1 MTPGERQAVI
11 DRCLSCCSACDYI
24 RLRSMR
30 RYWRWLE
37 TKSWCRYVSPQA
49 RVFPIRASPE
59 SSAFNHR
66 YGAIL
71 STAAS
76 GHHRA
81 RTTPANTDP
90 LANRIS
96 TASLV
101 LGRPRN
107 SILQPDGLLSS
118 STRLEAFA
126 SSYQSSG
133 IHPDEM
139 CTRFHITAA
148 NRSRHPG
155 RQVS

>member
-1 MTPGERQAVI
+1 MTLSVNRTSHVNMTNRQHW
-11 DRCLSCCSACDYI
+11 RCVNRPNWHFEMACI
-24 RLRSMR
+24 LLM
-30 RYWRWLE
+30 
-37 TKSWCRYVSPQA
+37 
-49 RVFPIRASPE
+49 ASPE

-139 CTRFHITAA
+139 CTRYHITAA

>member
-1 MTPGERQAVI
+1 M
-11 DRCLSCCSACDYI
+11 
-24 RLRSMR
+24 
-30 RYWRWLE
+30 
-37 TKSWCRYVSPQA
+37 
-49 RVFPIRASPE
+49 
-59 SSAFNHR
+59 
-66 YGAIL
+66 
-71 STAAS
+71 
-76 GHHRA
+76 
-81 RTTPANTDP
+81 PANTDP

-148 NRSRHPG
+148 NHSRRPG
-155 RQVS
+155 RQVPKPAPHPSPPTPHPSDHTPPSPLTPHLQTTPLISKMHAISTWSGPVNRHRDLLTWYYVELRMPLLRRPKL